1 MECLIIGPDDTSC
14 NGVSRDGMWTPHV
27 MRMAL
32 HMVCVV
38 CSASRDG
45 QILYNDVRKPQHVV
59 ASSYYHK
66 LEVCGLDWSP
76 DGTKL
81 ASGANDNMVCIWNA
95 SNSKDPEQILR
106 GHTAAVKV
114 CI

>member
-1 MECLIIGPDDTSC
+1 MCSA
-14 NGVSRDGMWTPHV
+14 SRDGCSAS
-27 MRMAL
+27 RDE
-32 HMVCVV
+32 CVV

-45 QILYNDVRKPQHVV
+45 MILYNDVRKPHHVV

-81 ASGANDNMVCIWNA
+81 ASGANDNMVCVWNA
-95 SNSKDPEQILR
+95 SNSKDPEQVLQ

-114 CI
+114 RMRRANIAL